1 MTFENPSDIVEFIL
15 EVATAGIKS
24 SAIISRTSLSSVDLT
39 EYLHVL
45 LVHDLIAYRQID
57 KKYLTTTKGMSYLE
71 TYNDIRSQTDRK
83 STRLNSS
90 HPSISY
96 AVFCLKKKKN
106 IKQIYR

>member
-71 TYNDIRSQTDRK
+71 TYNDIRSQTVP
-83 STRLNSS
+83 NF
-90 HPSISY
+90 
-96 AVFCLKKKKN
+96 A
-106 IKQIYR
+106 Q